1 MTEGLKSFWISIGAG
16 AVLSVAAAPFAY
28 TFWKT
33 EIGERAL
40 VRAEIAE
47 LNSKLAKSNDALT
60 QLQKT
65 ASVESIAKQLAQLNG
80 RIKSASD
87 QIAGL
92 QKATALDGVVKQIAA
107 LDSKIGGAEAA
118 IGRANGALAELE
130 KSASLDAV
138 TQQLGQLAA
147 EVKQANGVP
156 QQIEKLAAEIKSANE
171 ALADIQKA
179 SMTTGSTGAAKA
191 PALQNSIGDLAKRI
205 EDEKTARAR
214 LSQDIAHL
222 QDALKK
228 EGAPKAKPAPGA
240 ERNDVVV
247 FYVQSPE
254 AMAKAQAASPIPPM
268 TVRFEKIG
276 GLNDSGQADMI
287 AQKLKAITKGRSGC
301 TVTVA
306 GYADTLGSDK
316 VNLAISKMRAHAI
329 AGKLKAA
336 FAGDQVQITEAA
348 WGERRLQEWTPNEVA
363 REANRRVDVS
373 VDCKESAR

>member
-16 AVLSVAAAPFAY
+16 AVLTVAAAPFAY
-28 TFWKT
+28 TFWQT
-33 EIGERAL
+33 QTSGRAL
-40 VRAEIAE
+40 MRAEIAE
-47 LNSKLAKSNDALT
+47 LNSKLAKSNDALAK
-60 QLQKT
+60 LQKT
-65 ASVESIAKQLAQLNG
+65 ASVESIAKQLEQLNG
-80 RIKSASD
+80 RIKNAND
-87 QIAGL
+87 QLAGL

-107 LDSKIGGAEAA
+107 LDAKIGSAEAQ
-118 IGRANGALAELE
+118 IGRTNGALAEL
-130 KSASLDAV
+130 KKAASLD
-138 TQQLGQLAA
+138 
-147 EVKQANGVP
+147 GVM
-156 QQIEKLAAEIKSANE
+156 QQIEKLAAEVKNANE
-171 ALADIQKA
+171 GLAEIQKA
-179 SMTTGSTGAAKA
+179 GMTTGSTVAVKT

-205 EDEKTARAR
+205 DEEKAARAR

-222 QDALKK
+222 QDAITK
-228 EGAPKAKPAPGA
+228 EGAPKTKPATGA

-268 TVRFEKIG
+268 SVRFEKIG
-276 GLNDSGQADMI
+276 SLNDSGQAEMI

-301 TVTVA
+301 SVTVA

-329 AGKLKAA
+329 AEKLKTA
-336 FAGDQVQITEAA
+336 FAGGNVQITEAA

-373 VDCKESAR
+373 VNCKEGER